1 MRRILLLDTNVILN
15 PIDIWIQPFD
25 DSAISNSA
33 LRQSKADWPLCVAE
47 NMPYQSLFYEI
58 FSHQHHKVE
67 KQFIFCNLKSLDKF
81 LHWKHLKKL
90 WFWRKK
96 NLGLTQNTD
105 KKVIW
110 HRFSRISTIFIPVC
124 LSFGDHR
131 KKRRCPPVVI
141 VMARQQAA
149 AKQRPALPLRSS
161 YYTNIVIALWHFA
174 PYHPLH
180 RNSMLR

>member
-1 MRRILLLDTNVILN
+1 MPNEGYFCSIQTLFSIRLISGYNPLMTQQYPTQHYVNQKQIGLFTWIKTCHISHFIIRFHSWGRKYSHIRLARQPLIL
-15 PIDIWIQPFD
+15 
-25 DSAISNSA
+25 
-33 LRQSKADWPLCVAE
+33 K
-47 NMPYQSLFYEI
+47 
-58 FSHQHHKVE
+58 
-67 KQFIFCNLKSLDKF
+67 
-81 LHWKHLKKL
+81 
-90 WFWRKK
+90 RKK
-96 NLGLTQNTD
+96 NLWLTQKTD

-110 HRFSRISTIFIPVC
+110 HRFSRISIFIPVC